1 MTGTPSDNTNSL
13 SLALDARKAVR
24 ALLAFKRDGVRDD
37 QLRQALSDAVASLN
51 ALNTGTSL
59 FVHLSATSSYESY
72 DQIRTVQEAQRALS
86 DDRLTEKLQLLLT
99 EHEGEDMQVSLNSAI
114 LFFTAIE
121 NRALQKYNQSF
132 GFNL

>member
-1 MTGTPSDNTNSL
+1 MTGTPSDNMNSL

-24 ALLAFKRDGVRDD
+24 ALLAFKRDGVRDN
-37 QLRQALSDAVASLN
+37 QLRQVLSDAVVSLN
-51 ALNTGTSL
+51 ALNTGASL
-59 FVHLSATSSYESY
+59 FAHLSSTSSYESY
-72 DQIRTVQEAQRALS
+72 DQIRTVQEAQTALS
-86 DDRLTEKLQLLLT
+86 DDKLTEKLQLLLA
-99 EHEGEDMQVSLNSAI
+99 EPEGRDVQANLHSAI

>member
-24 ALLAFKRDGVRDD
+24 ALLAFQRSGVRDN
-37 QLRQALSDAVASLN
+37 QLRQALSDVVASLN

-59 FVHLSATSSYESY
+59 FANLSSTSSYESY

-86 DDRLTEKLQLLLT
+86 DDKLTEKLQLLLT
-99 EHEGEDMQVSLNSAI
+99 EPEGKDVQVSLQSAI